1 LLMKGKIPEY
11 ITMSNGIGKQWHDK
25 YKKDTHKDYVHVNY
39 AKHKIP
45 RYYDKLMD
53 YKDPSRLEAIKEKRI
68 EAAKELVK
76 TKQKLKQE
84 DTIMRNSVKRLDR
97 NL

>member
-1 LLMKGKIPEY
+1 MKGKIPEF
-11 ITMSNGIGKQWHDK
+11 ITMSNGIGRDWHDR

-53 YKDPSRLEAIKEKRI
+53 IKDPVRLEAIKEKRVI
-68 EAAKELVK
+68 AAKENVK

-84 DTIMRNSVKRLDR
+84 DTIMRNNVSRLNR